1 MQRFGEAVT
10 LGADR
15 GLLRRARR
23 ATRNW
28 LRNALHRCRGSE
40 SGFTL
45 IELITV
51 VAILPIVIGGLS
63 VALLSV
69 FNLQDGVSNRV
80 GDSNDELVSSAYF
93 NKDVQSAQQI
103 ETTATPACG
112 STGLQLLGLE
122 WNLNTTTTTYE
133 TVVSYVQTT
142 TGTTTSLVRNVCS
155 SGASATPTT
164 SDTIGRD
171 VGNPTA
177 ALNPTSFSAQ
187 TGQGWTSTQGLFG
200 VTLNVNAPGSGY
212 SYTLSGLPSASAST
226 GSASQIQQVS
236 ADQGCNLANA
246 GTGPYA
252 SILCFADFLNYDASG
267 TAPFYKPST
276 TCTQMTFAI
285 ADSSDFLNF
294 CLSVSPTNTQTVAPQ
309 GIPTYYNVAA
319 GSNSEPYLGTN
330 GFYQGIAGE
339 PAISQRP
346 CSTTGCT
353 FQGSPS
359 PYYTTLTF
367 TKIQVVNAENEP
379 ATGWTLVTGDAEST
393 DGGEWNIYS
402 NTTSP
407 TAVNWQILPNS
418 TTSLY
423 GNSCYDTVDANNN
436 GLFTYSGAVPPTDSS
451 VGSPT
456 SGLSGNDKS
465 LTDTQ
470 TQPYTLW
477 PTGATSVGCEANTQ
491 LDKTGTLMLAA
502 PEPSGSSAAQSMS
515 ITMQGGGYQAI
526 FVGVLL

>member
-15 GLLRRARR
+15 TLLRRARR

-28 LRNALHRCRGSE
+28 LRGALHRRRGSE

-51 VAILPIVIGGLS
+51 VAILPIVIGGIS

-80 GDSNDELVSSAYF
+80 GDSNDELISSAYF

-103 ETTATPACG
+103 ETTNNPACG
-112 STGLQLLGLE
+112 STGQQLLGLE
-122 WNLNTTTTTYE
+122 WDLNTTTSTYE

-155 SGASATPTT
+155 SGASATPT
-164 SDTIGRD
+164 SSNTIGRD
-171 VGNPTA
+171 VGNPTV
-177 ALNPTSFSAQ
+177 ALDPTSFSSQ
-187 TGQGWTSTQGLFG
+187 TNQGWTATQGLFG

-212 SYTLSGLPSASAST
+212 SYALSGAPSAAAST
-226 GSASQIQQVS
+226 GSASQIQPTS

-252 SILCFADFLNYDASG
+252 SILCFADFANYAS
-267 TAPFYKPST
+267 TFSNPSA
-276 TCTQMTFAI
+276 TCTPMTFGI

-294 CLSVSPTNTQTVAPQ
+294 CLSVSPTGAQNQTVAPQ

-330 GFYQGIAGE
+330 GFYQGIVGE

-346 CSTTGCT
+346 CSTNGCT
-353 FQGSPS
+353 FGGASNAL
-359 PYYTTLTF
+359 TTLKF
-367 TKIQVVNAENEP
+367 TGIQVTNAEGEA
-379 ATGWTLVTGDAEST
+379 ATGWTLVAGDAEST
-393 DGGEWNIYS
+393 DGGEWNIYT
-402 NTTSP
+402 NTTP
-407 TAVNWQILPNS
+407 TSTIDWKILPNS

-423 GNSCYDTVDANNN
+423 GNSCYDTVDPSNN
-436 GLFTYSGAVPPTDSS
+436 GLFTYSGPIAPTDSA

-456 SGLSGNDKS
+456 SGLSVNDKA

-477 PTGATSVGCEANTQ
+477 STGATSVGCEANTQ